1 MQTQQIG
8 KSGPIATKL
17 AYGCMKI
24 ARSWEKTLSD
34 AERERMGIES
44 IVAAV
49 EAGYTLFDH
58 ADIYGKSQCESIFG
72 KALKADTSLREN
84 MIIAT
89 KCGCCPQPVYHWN
102 FSYEHIVK
110 SCEDS
115 LKRLNI
121 DTIDIYQLHR
131 PDYLAQP
138 EEICRAFTDLRD
150 AGKVRHFGLSNHS
163 PSRLAMIQSA
173 LSFPLVVNQVRI
185 NLLDQDCLDDGTLD
199 QCVEQDI
206 TPLAWSPVARGIL
219 AGGAPDAN
227 DPDLER
233 KQELLKLMDIL
244 AAEYGVGRDAIAFA
258 WLLKHP
264 AKIIPIVGTVTPE
277 RIRSAVESVDLELDR
292 VHWYQLLVAG
302 RGTRLP

>member
-1 MQTQQIG
+1 MQTQRIG
-8 KSGPIATKL
+8 KGGLISTKL

-24 ARSWEKTLSD
+24 ARSWDKSLSD
-34 AERERMGIES
+34 GERERLGLES
-44 IVAAV
+44 IAAAV
-49 EAGYTLFDH
+49 EAGYILFDH

-72 KALKADTSLREN
+72 KAIKADPSLREN
-84 MIIAT
+84 MLIAT

-110 SCEDS
+110 SCEAS

-131 PDYLAQP
+131 PDYLADP
-138 EEICRAFTDLRD
+138 SEICRAFTDLRE

-163 PSRLAMIQSA
+163 PSRLSMIQSA
-173 LSFPLVVNQVRI
+173 LPFPLIVNQVKI
-185 NLLDQDCLDDGTLD
+185 NLLDQECLDDGTLD
-199 QCVEQDI
+199 QCVEQEI

-219 AGGAPDAN
+219 AGGVPETN

-233 KQELLKLMDIL
+233 KESLLELMDDL
-244 AAEYGVGRDAIAFA
+244 AAEYGVERDAIAFA

-264 AKIIPIVGTVTPE
+264 SKIIPIVGTVTPE
-277 RIRSAVESVDLELDR
+277 RIRSATKSVELELDR

-302 RGTRLP
+302 RGYRLP